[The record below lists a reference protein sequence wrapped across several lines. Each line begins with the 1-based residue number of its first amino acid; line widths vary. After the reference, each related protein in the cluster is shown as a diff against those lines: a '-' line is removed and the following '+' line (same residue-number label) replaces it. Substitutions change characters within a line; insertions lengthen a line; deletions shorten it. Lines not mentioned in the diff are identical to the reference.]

1 MTRVSSRVG
10 VKEPEIGQ
18 GGGGVLPPVE
28 YGGGGDGRGGDGS
41 PDYGQR
47 LRRARLG
54 LALAIAPI
62 LMMFVTFT
70 GVYIAR
76 QQTTTYNLE
85 TNTRVHEWMH
95 VNLPITLLLIN
106 TLLLLASSFTIEM
119 ARRQITRDIVL
130 APVRTIPGVS
140 LGEDLRIPWLGLTAL
155 LGLSFL
161 GGQWM
166 AWRELALRGFHLPT
180 SASSSFVYLLTA
192 AHGVHLA
199 LGLTALFYAL
209 VISLLRKPLE
219 SQHILI
225 DLTSWYWHFMALLW
239 LYIFALLQFGT

>member
-1 MTRVSSRVG
+1 MSRISSRVG

-85 TNTRVHEWMH
+85 TNTRVREWMH
-95 VNLPITLLLIN
+95 VNLPITLLLVN
-106 TLLLLASSFTIEM
+106 TALLLASSFTIEM
-119 ARRQITRDIVL
+119 ARRQIMRDIVL

-140 LGEDLRIPWLGLTAL
+140 VGDRFRVPWLSFTLL
-155 LGLSFL
+155 LGLGFL
-161 GGQWM
+161 GGQWL
-166 AWRELALRGFHLPT
+166 AWRALALRGFHLPT

-209 VISLLRKPLE
+209 GISILRKSLE
-219 SQHILI
+219 SQHIVI

>member
-10 VKEPEIGQ
+10 FKEPEIGQ

-106 TLLLLASSFTIEM
+106 TALLLISSFTIEM

-140 LGEDLRIPWLGLTAL
+140 LGKEPRVPWLVITVL

-192 AHGVHLA
+192 THGVHLA
-199 LGLTALFYAL
+199 LGLTALFYAFA
-209 VISLLRKPLE
+209 ISLLRKPLE
-219 SQHILI
+219 SQHIVI

-239 LYIFALLQFGT
+239 LYIFALLKFTS

>member
-1 MTRVSSRVG
+1 
-10 VKEPEIGQ
+10 
-18 GGGGVLPPVE
+18 
-28 YGGGGDGRGGDGS
+28 
-41 PDYGQR
+41 
-47 LRRARLG
+47 LG

-85 TNTRVHEWMH
+85 TNTRVREWMH
-95 VNLPITLLLIN
+95 VSLPITLLLVN
-106 TLLLLASSFTIEM
+106 TALLLASSFTIEL

-140 LGEDLRIPWLGLTAL
+140 VGDRYRVPWLSFTLL
-155 LGLSFL
+155 LGLGFL

-166 AWRELALRGFHLPT
+166 AWRALALRGFHLPT

-209 VISLLRKPLE
+209 AISALRRSLE
-219 SQHILI
+219 SQHIVI

-239 LYIFALLQFGT
+239 LYIFALLRFTS

>member
-10 VKEPEIGQ
+10 FKEPEIGQ

-106 TLLLLASSFTIEM
+106 TALLLISSFTIEM

-140 LGEDLRIPWLGLTAL
+140 LGKEHRVPWLVITVL

-192 AHGVHLA
+192 THGVHLG
-199 LGLTALFYAL
+199 LGLTALFYAFA
-209 VISLLRKPLE
+209 IALLRKPLE
-219 SQHILI
+219 SQHIVI

-239 LYIFALLQFGT
+239 LYIFALLKFTS